1 MSAVDSDETQ
11 LSEDYISQNHIGHV
25 HDDLPLEL
33 HNQISPGI
41 DPCQTHSWKHHAE
54 TSHPLQVHL
63 LKRQGHNSIPFVF
76 FEVPESGSE
85 CVPSNDVVT
94 QIKALEVYGW

>member
-1 MSAVDSDETQ
+1 MIIFTESGRN
-11 LSEDYISQNHIGHV
+11 SQKNV
-25 HDDLPLEL
+25 TSLLP
-33 HNQISPGI
+33 
-41 DPCQTHSWKHHAE
+41 
-54 TSHPLQVHL
+54 V
-63 LKRQGHNSIPFVF
+63 PFVF